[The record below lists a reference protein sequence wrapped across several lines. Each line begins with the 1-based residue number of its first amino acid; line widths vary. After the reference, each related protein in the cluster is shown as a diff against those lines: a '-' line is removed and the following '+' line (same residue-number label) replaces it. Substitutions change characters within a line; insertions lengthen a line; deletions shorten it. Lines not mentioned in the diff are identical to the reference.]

1 MKFSIL
7 MPVYNAEKYL
17 EQSILSVIE
26 QTYGCW
32 ELIIVNDGS
41 TDNSDNIL
49 NRYEKEDNRIKIINQ
64 INKGSLNARVRGTK
78 NATGEYSIFLDSD
91 DFLEKTTLIKLKDII
106 DIYTPDMIIY
116 DLVRVNEEGEKI
128 KKDARDIQ
136 IKNVSRE
143 FVLKILLTSDKF
155 NSLCTKAIKTALFK
169 KDDMNYEK
177 LKGVSQ
183 SDDAIQSLPLVY
195 NAEKIILTN
204 IPLYYYRTNPKSQ
217 TYNIDLKSIEDVL
230 KTFEITND
238 YIDQKGYTHYDLSKR
253 YNRYVRSLATLYASY
268 TKNRDTNKLDKLKL
282 IKLYKRQKSFK
293 DAKDYITKY
302 KLLYRLIVKE
312 RIFVLD
318 FIAKGINL
326 YKRLR
331 L

>member
-1 MKFSIL
+1 
-7 MPVYNAEKYL
+7 
-17 EQSILSVIE
+17 
-26 QTYGCW
+26 
-32 ELIIVNDGS
+32 
-41 TDNSDNIL
+41 
-49 NRYEKEDNRIKIINQ
+49 
-64 INKGSLNARVRGTK
+64 
-78 NATGEYSIFLDSD
+78 
-91 DFLEKTTLIKLKDII
+91 
-106 DIYTPDMIIY
+106 
-116 DLVRVNEEGEKI
+116 
-128 KKDARDIQ
+128 
-136 IKNVSRE
+136 
-143 FVLKILLTSDKF
+143 
-155 NSLCTKAIKTALFK
+155 
-169 KDDMNYEK
+169 MNYEK

-293 DAKDYITKY
+293 DAKDKYEKYIKDGNSFTY
-302 KLLYRLIVKE
+302 KGYVIIISSYGWKVKIGNKIIE
-312 RIFVLD
+312 FATD
-318 FIAKGINL
+318 KEAKEYIDLHKDSFNDDSTVTISVKPKGYLTSKNTQNTAEEIYNVTIEEL
-326 YKRLR
+326 ENY
-331 L
+331 